1 MIVQLW
7 EVSGSFEG
15 ETETMC
21 IGFKSKQSA
30 EQQTVFAEVE
40 YVCPAKVEM
49 TEDEIIELNA
59 KGYIWL

>member
-21 IGFKSKQSA
+21 VGFKSKQLA

-40 YVCPAKVEM
+40 YVSPAKVEL
-49 TEDEIIELNA
+49 TEEENAELNA
-59 KGYIWL
+59 DGYIWL